1 MIIAG
6 LGNRSILLYCQ
17 GRAVVI
23 GDNYKVMPPL
33 DKIDVLPYC
42 KKDEYVVQFNCKD
55 FDKVII
61 TSRYIRVGDSSI
73 PIDVLESYIYPQ
85 LIIAG
90 INGVLWSCRLNVNM
104 HIMHVEPIWLESI
117 VKGIKVVEGRIYDEK
132 RRRILPGDCIILRS
146 NDNNAETYVYVK
158 YIHLYN
164 DFGEMLEAEGLNRV
178 LPGIKSINE
187 GLNIYY
193 KYYDRGMEKQYGVVA
208 IGLGLL

>member
-1 MIIAG
+1 MIITG
-6 LGNRSILLYCQ
+6 LGNKSILLYCQ
-17 GRAVVI
+17 GKAIIV
-23 GDNYKVMPPL
+23 GDNYKVIPPL
-33 DKIDVLPYC
+33 DKIDILPHC
-42 KKDEYVVQFNCKD
+42 REDECIVRFNCKD

-73 PIDVLESYIYPQ
+73 PIDLLESYVYPQ

-90 INGVLWSCRLNVNM
+90 VNGVLWSCRLNTNM
-104 HIMHVEPIWLESI
+104 HIMHVEPVWLKSI

-146 NDNNAETYVYVK
+146 NDNSTETYVYVK

-164 DFGEMLEAEGLNRV
+164 DFREMLEAEGLNRV
-178 LPGIKSINE
+178 LPGVGSIDE
-187 GLNIYY
+187 GLDIYY
-193 KYYDRGMEKQYGVVA
+193 KYYDRSMEKQYGVVA